1 MRHERVI
8 PCRTAA
14 WILWTP
20 SEDGEPC
27 AADPGLTSGVQMTSA
42 ELSTATAIAFFDC
55 TSSKMRT
62 ALGQSTFCRVA
73 EQRES
78 AESAAS
84 QPDIAAGLTKRLR
97 ACVPR
102 FVRRINR
109 GKNSLFGKDV
119 GSGKQEDSFAWI
131 RRRPDGYSVCGSC
144 CFDGH
149 VQCTGLAYQHD
160 QLFAPGHAGIEQ
172 IAL

>member
-1 MRHERVI
+1 M
-8 PCRTAA
+8 
-14 WILWTP
+14 
-20 SEDGEPC
+20 
-27 AADPGLTSGVQMTSA
+27 
-42 ELSTATAIAFFDC
+42 
-55 TSSKMRT
+55 
-62 ALGQSTFCRVA
+62 
-73 EQRES
+73 QRES

-131 RRRPDGYSVCGSC
+131 QAAGQTGIAFAGLVV
-144 CFDGH
+144 FDGH